1 MNNPVIYSFFISN
14 DLLIFQIQYEFKKFF
29 FVFFK
34 KSFLKKFEAGKCNY
48 EFNHQGNY
56 SMWHGIMVPED
67 IQQS

>member
-56 SMWHGIMVPED
+56 SM
-67 IQQS
+67 